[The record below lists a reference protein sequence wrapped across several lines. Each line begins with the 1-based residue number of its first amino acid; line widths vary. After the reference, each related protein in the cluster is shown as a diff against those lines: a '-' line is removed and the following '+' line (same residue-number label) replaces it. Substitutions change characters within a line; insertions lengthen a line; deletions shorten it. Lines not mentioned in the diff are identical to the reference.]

1 MTAVKLN
8 QSDVTTQE
16 AARLLGISVTSV
28 QQLVERGVLV
38 AWKTQGGHRRIPR
51 EAIDALKAER
61 SDLLVEK
68 VKGSLSSNLS
78 ALIVEDNQLQ
88 RMIYEKEIS
97 SWNIPIELRFCEN
110 GYQALI
116 EIARRKHDILL
127 LDIVMDG
134 IDGYEIVKAVLAN
147 PELRHIEIAV
157 LTTLDK
163 DDLDAR
169 GGLPDEVLFFQ
180 KPIVFEELRGFLRG
194 CAARKARQ
202 SRLAAP
208 AAASE

>member
-1 MTAVKLN
+1 MPAVKPN

-28 QQLVERGVLV
+28 QQLVERGVLI

-61 SDLLVEK
+61 SDVLMD
-68 VKGSLSSNLS
+68 KGKTSLSSTLN
-78 ALIVEDNQLQ
+78 ALIVEDNALQ
-88 RMIYEKEIS
+88 RMVYEKQIS
-97 SWNIPIELRFCEN
+97 SWDIPLEIRFCEN

-116 EIARRKHDILL
+116 EIAQRKYDILL
-127 LDIVMDG
+127 LDIVMEG
-134 IDGYEIVKAVLAN
+134 IDGYEIVKTVLAN
-147 PELRHIEIAV
+147 PDLRYVDIAI
-157 LTTLDK
+157 LTTLGK
-163 DDLDAR
+163 DDLDVR

-202 SRLAAP
+202 ARLT
-208 AAASE
+208 ASA

>member
-1 MTAVKLN
+1 MPAVKLN

-28 QQLVERGVLV
+28 QQLVERGILV

-61 SDLLVEK
+61 SDLLQD
-68 VKGSLSSNLS
+68 KGKTTLS
-78 ALIVEDNQLQ
+78 ASTTLSVLIVEDNALQ
-88 RMIYEKEIS
+88 RKVYERQIG
-97 SWNIPIELRFCEN
+97 SWDIPLKTDFCEN
-110 GYQALI
+110 GYQALL

-134 IDGYEIVKAVLAN
+134 IDGYQIVKAVLAN
-147 PELRHIEIAV
+147 PELRHIDIAI
-157 LTTLDK
+157 LTTLSK
-163 DDLDAR
+163 EELDAR
-169 GGLPDEVLFFQ
+169 GGLPDEVLYFQ
-180 KPIVFEELRGFLRG
+180 KPIVFEELRGFVRG

-202 SRLAAP
+202 TRV
-208 AAASE
+208 ASSSAN